1 MITESDA
8 VNIFGGHSVRTMN
21 MQTVRAK
28 STNQLSQ
35 KSTVCFTMSSD

>member
-21 MQTVRAK
+21 MQTVRAFMALYK
-28 STNQLSQ
+28 C
-35 KSTVCFTMSSD
+35 VYYYYYYYYY